1 MLLLVF
7 GSGRIVRSDL
17 VGSEGV
23 IINRHFVDRPV
34 EPLTVVPSVGADLDL
49 VRCVEQERNAR
60 VGYRADRGPIDV
72 ISRTPPSD
80 RGRWFVNEIYRG
92 TPVPVRGTACGLA
105 PPSST
110 IFRDACRSP
119 LAPGVKVTSIVQL
132 PPAASLDRHVVVSAK
147 SPKFA
152 PLMPTPKI
160 CKSSLLIFV
169 TVAVRGSLVVPTI

>member
-1 MLLLVF
+1 MPLVSGSRRVVRGDLLGTESV
-7 GSGRIVRSDL
+7 
-17 VGSEGV
+17 V
-23 IINRHFVDRPV
+23 IDRHFVDS
-34 EPLTVVPSVGADLDL
+34 PLKPLVVVTSVGADLNGM
-49 VRCVEQERNAR
+49 RCVKQKRNTR
-60 VGYRADRGPIDV
+60 IGYRADRRAIDV

-152 PLMPTPKI
+152 PLMPTPEI
-160 CKSSLLIFV
+160 CKSSLPIFV
-169 TVAVRGSLVVPTI
+169 TVAVRGSLVVPTT